1 MKALL
6 VSLVVPALLAS
17 TLLAQENAAPAAKEE
32 PAAAPATEPAAAPE
46 APAAPVTPVPPIEP
60 ATPSAAEST
69 SDLTPA
75 KEEPVAIPEQNMELL
90 PSADPGTPQI
100 LPEPALIPETP
111 EMTERPEGSAITP
124 PSGATKPTGPAK
136 RSRTEI
142 AADELAQKVRY
153 RQVKT
158 RALGDPAVQEEW
170 RKAQTARTDAE
181 KRAGLKRY
189 YQLLYGRMAKID
201 KTLKKRIAERELIS
215 LRRLKQNRIEASVAG
230 GAEETDL
237 ELEARRPDRLER
249 VQISADG
256 F

>member
-1 MKALL
+1 MKALFA
-6 VSLVVPALLAS
+6 SLVLSALLAPVLS
-17 TLLAQENAAPAAKEE
+17 AQENAAPAAKEE
-32 PAAAPATEPAAAPE
+32 PAAAPAPTPAAAEPAP
-46 APAAPVTPVPPIEP
+46 APAAPVPPIEG
-60 ATPSAAEST
+60 AAPSAAEST

-75 KEEPVAIPEQNMELL
+75 KEEPVAIPDPNMELL

-100 LPEPALIPETP
+100 LPEPALIPVTP
-111 EMTERPEGSAITP
+111 EMTERPEGSAIAP
-124 PSGATKPTGPAK
+124 PSTTEPPRPAGPSK
-136 RSRTEI
+136 T
-142 AADELAQKVRY
+142 ELAATELAEKIRY

-189 YQLLYGRMAKID
+189 YQALYGRMAKID
-201 KTLKKRIAERELIS
+201 KSLEKRIAERKQIS
-215 LRRLKQNRIEASVAG
+215 LRRLQQNRIQASVVG
-230 GAEETDL
+230 NSEDSQEEVQAKPP
-237 ELEARRPDRLER
+237 ERLER